1 MRYYLGIDGGG
12 TKTDAALCDEFGR
25 IAARTLGPAGNLVD
39 IGMSAYAALLG
50 QLLDG
55 LAQQTGGSLPPGC
68 GGVCPACL
76 AALIPKLP
84 RIAACCSGTACRIR
98 RLSRAVTIGRA
109 CSPADCT
116 ARMAVC

>member
-50 QLLDG
+50 RQP
-55 LAQQTGGSLPPGC
+55 AAGC
-68 GGVCPACL
+68 GGVCRPVW
-76 AALIPKLP
+76 
-84 RIAACCSGTACRIR
+84 
-98 RLSRAVTIGRA
+98 RL
-109 CSPADCT
+109 
-116 ARMAVC
+116 

>member
-55 LAQQTGGSLPPGC
+55 LA
-68 GGVCPACL
+68 
-76 AALIPKLP
+76 ALIPKLP

>member
-55 LAQQTGGSLPPGC
+55 LAQQTAAACRRLRRRL
-68 GGVCPACL
+68 PACL